1 MTVLARLGM
10 ALVRPRTA
18 LAIAGD
24 RRHAGRSGSD
34 LLIALAVLI
43 AATTLHTVVAAVW
56 LGGAVDAMLGVRGV
70 VHVVTGALTLD
81 FATLVVS
88 AVILWAAGPRD
99 MGRAFDL
106 ACVAVLPLVA
116 VDLVARVAVGVLD
129 VSVSPV
135 VMWGTTVLAFGWTGV
150 LVSLAFVG
158 RSGQARLGGAGATAA
173 EGELRL
179 ARRAGWAVTAIAAIG
194 VIHQIGWITRHPDQ
208 VAPLTVGAKA
218 PALALPRVGP
228 HGELGE
234 PVGLPAGK
242 PVVVDFWATWCQP
255 CLASLPRLDAFAKSH
270 PEVAV
275 LAIDLDDPVEARK
288 LFEARGYTL
297 ELLADDGGTSERW
310 GVTTIPHTVVID
322 RSGRVHRVGR
332 GGGIDLEAEVR

>member
-1 MTVLARLGM
+1 VTLLARLGL

-34 LLIALAVLI
+34 LLIALVALI

-81 FATLVVS
+81 FATLVVT
-88 AVILWAAGPRD
+88 AVILWAAGRRD

-106 ACVAVLPLVA
+106 ACVVVLPLVA

-129 VSVSPV
+129 VSVSPAA
-135 VMWGTTVLAFGWTGV
+135 MWATTVLAFGWTGA
-150 LVSLAFVG
+150 LVALAVP
-158 RSGQARLGGAGATAA
+158 QARLGGTGATAG

-179 ARRAGWAVTAIAAIG
+179 ARRAGWAAAAIVAIG
-194 VIHQIGWITRHPDQ
+194 VVHQIGWITRHPDQ

-255 CLASLPRLDAFAKSH
+255 CLASLPHLDAFAKRH

-275 LAIDLDDPVEARK
+275 LAIDLDDPAEARK

-297 ELLADDGGTSERW
+297 DLLADDGTTSERW

-322 RSGRVHRVGR
+322 RSGHVRRVGR